1 MILARV
7 HPNTLQHGFRC
18 RALHQ
23 RESQRLNDFERAKQS
38 YRSARTSKGLTLF
51 LKTRLRLPGTGGHC
65 LLPIAGERP
74 EDFDGRSCNFLPFTF
89 LALNQRFKNR
99 EKF

>member
-23 RESQRLNDFERAKQS
+23 RESQSLSEQPKPVFFWLPKLPSLEGS
-38 YRSARTSKGLTLF
+38 IKG
-51 LKTRLRLPGTGGHC
+51 
-65 LLPIAGERP
+65 
-74 EDFDGRSCNFLPFTF
+74 
-89 LALNQRFKNR
+89 
-99 EKF
+99 